1 MHDFGIDSI
10 QNEKLVIFGG
20 NAISYY
26 IANVLEKDDMINT
39 CKIIEDDKLKA
50 QELAENLNDTEVIIG
65 DMMNDVILDEA
76 DIKNANIS
84 VAITNQD
91 KDNILASLIAQK
103 HGVKQTLSLVN
114 SRSFNNVIDKNN
126 PNIIIERSLVI
137 TSAMLQELRKAKI
150 NNAYCLRR
158 GMGEVWEVRIDSDSL
173 NSDKTIEELN
183 LPDKCKISAIY
194 RNEEIIYPTKDDKI
208 LEGDILILFVHSQ
221 AMRKAEEIFRI

>member
-1 MHDFGIDSI
+1 
-10 QNEKLVIFGG
+10 
-20 NAISYY
+20 
-26 IANVLEKDDMINT
+26 
-39 CKIIEDDKLKA
+39 
-50 QELAENLNDTEVIIG
+50 
-65 DMMNDVILDEA
+65 
-76 DIKNANIS
+76 
-84 VAITNQD
+84 
-91 KDNILASLIAQK
+91 
-103 HGVKQTLSLVN
+103 
-114 SRSFNNVIDKNN
+114 
-126 PNIIIERSLVI
+126 
-137 TSAMLQELRKAKI
+137 MLQELRKAKI